1 MQNPFST
8 PMLKTIAKIGFTAKG
23 LVYCLLGILVFMAA
37 FEIGR
42 EAGKDVDK
50 ERAFNV
56 IEHLPAGKW
65 LLAIV
70 ALGLLCYV
78 LWLLTQ
84 AFLLPGK
91 DDSKIK
97 RLSKKIRY
105 LLSGLVYLSL
115 AVFAAKMVFQ
125 NQDDSGSQQQVIE
138 NIMQDKNGPLL
149 IGLAAIII
157 AVVGIYQIYY
167 SFSGGYKKHVS
178 LSSVDAKNRDLL
190 LLSGKIGYAARGVVW
205 LIIAWLFSKAAWSS
219 KASDAGDTAKAFRFL
234 ESASYGS
241 YLLGALG
248 LGLLCYGIFNFI
260 RARYETFR

>member
-78 LWLLTQ
+78 LWRLTQ

-97 RLSKKIRY
+97 TLSKKIRY

-138 NIMQDKNGPLL
+138 NIMRDKNGPLL

-190 LLSGKIGYAARGVVW
+190 LLSGKIGYAARGFVW

-260 RARYETFR
+260 RARYETFS

>member
-42 EAGKDVDK
+42 QAGKDVDK
-50 ERAFNV
+50 ESAFNV

-78 LWLLTQ
+78 LWRVVQ
-84 AFLLPGK
+84 AFLPSRN

-97 RLSKKIRY
+97 NISKKIRY

-115 AVFAAKMVFQ
+115 ALFAIKMVFE
-125 NQDDSGSQQQVIE
+125 NSDDSGSKQHVIE
-138 NIMQDKNGPLL
+138 DIMHIENGSIL
-149 IGLAAIII
+149 IGLAAFVI
-157 AVVGIYQIYY
+157 AAVGIYQIYY
-167 SFSGGYKKHVS
+167 SLSEGYKKHVS
-178 LSSVDAKNRDLL
+178 LVSVDRKTRDML
-190 LLSGKIGYAARGVVW
+190 LLSGKLGYVARGVVW
-205 LIIAWLFSKAAWSS
+205 LIIAWLFSKAAWYSN
-219 KASDAGDTAKAFRFL
+219 AAEAGDTAKAFRFL

-241 YLLGALG
+241 YFLGALG
-248 LGLLCYGIFNFI
+248 LGLLCYGLFNFI
-260 RARYETFR
+260 RARYETFS